1 MAFKILILG
10 LLASSLLQGSTR
22 PNIVLFILDDI
33 GTGDVAAL
41 SMSCRIRTPYLDGFT
56 SEGMRLTDFH
66 SSSAQSTPTHYA
78 LLTGRYGWR
87 AVPPGK
93 FSPLGKGSD
102 DQRPTVAALL
112 RDSGYRTAY
121 IGNWTLG
128 LGWPTGADGKSD
140 TAQPFLDGPLARG
153 FETFF
158 GLASDSAQTL
168 GPWLEGNTRGPQ
180 LPQPHPEILLSKL
193 TERTLT
199 ELRKTRDDPRP
210 FFMVIALPTAA
221 AGVKPSAA
229 WRGRSSMHPYADLV
243 MEIDHSVGRI
253 LMALR
258 ETQRAEDALVIITS
272 DNGTSRD
279 SGRVELAEFG
289 HFSSAGF
296 RGYKGDLYEGGHRVP
311 ALFRWPKRIERGATS
326 SALATSSDI
335 YATLL
340 QAAGVALPT
349 TKLGGEDSVSLLP
362 VLLGQKSSVR
372 HDVVHHAGDREF
384 AFRQGSDKLIL
395 SPAPNAAASALPYQW
410 FDLEADPAEQTDLA
424 RLKGDEAE
432 TLRSALLLKVKAGRT
447 TPGVE
452 SLNDHKVIVGG
463 GR

>member
-1 MAFKILILG
+1 MAFKILLFG
-10 LLASSLLQGSTR
+10 LLATSLVRGETR
-22 PNIVLFILDDI
+22 PNIILFILDDV

-87 AVPPGK
+87 AAPPGA
-93 FSPLGKGSD
+93 FSPVGAGSD
-102 DQRPTVAALL
+102 DQRPTIAALL

-128 LGWPTGADGKSD
+128 LRWPKGAEGKPD
-140 TAQPFLDGPLARG
+140 QTQPFLDGPLARG

-158 GLASDSAQTL
+158 GIARNSVQTIE
-168 GPWLEGNTRGPQ
+168 PWLEGNKVAPELA
-180 LPQPHPEILLSKL
+180 LPSSHDLLAKL

-199 ELRKTRDDPRP
+199 ELRKSREDPRP
-210 FFMVIALPTAA
+210 FFMVIALPSAA
-221 AGVKPSAA
+221 AGAKPSAA

-243 MEIDHSVGRI
+243 MEIDHSMGRI

-258 ETQRAEDALVIITS
+258 ETQRAEDALVVITS
-272 DNGTSRD
+272 DNGATRD
-279 SGRVELAEFG
+279 SGLAELAEFG

-296 RGYKGDLYEGGHRVP
+296 RGYQGELYEGGHRVP
-311 ALFRWPKRIERGATS
+311 ALFRWPKRIGRGTS
-326 SALATSSDI
+326 SAALATSSDI

-340 QAAGVALPT
+340 QAANVSTPVG
-349 TKLGGEDSVSLLP
+349 KLGGEDSVSLLP
-362 VLLGQKSSVR
+362 VLLGQKTRVR
-372 HDVVHHAGDREF
+372 DHVVHHAGDRLF
-384 AFRQGSDKLIL
+384 AFRQGAEKLIL
-395 SPAPNAAASALPYQW
+395 APAANAPANALPYQW
-410 FDLEADPAEQTDLA
+410 FDLEDDPAEQTDLA
-424 RLKGDEAE
+424 RAKMDDAE
-432 TLRSALLLKVKAGRT
+432 TLRATLLQQVKAGRT

-452 SLNDHKVIVGG
+452 SPNDHKVMVGG